1 MAGQDKPKLYARQ
14 KAKHLTLIL
23 LASLLLSVYVQAEV
37 VLYCQTELATGL
49 IQDKQTGQWKT
60 GPFELKRYTIKFNDD
75 YGQVTGLWRDE
86 EFPCAPAYP
95 SIFPH
100 RIVCSKP
107 NGHTFIYDKLT
118 RRFLNSTAS
127 VTSYIG
133 DVLNGDADVIN
144 TDTTVIYAGTCQK
157 F

>member
-1 MAGQDKPKLYARQ
+1 MAAQGNPKLYACQ

-37 VLYCQTELATGL
+37 VLYCQSELATG
-49 IQDKQTGQWKT
+49 IFQDKQTGQWMT
-60 GPFELKRYTIKFNDD
+60 GPFEKKRYTIKFNDD
-75 YGQVTGLWRDE
+75 YTSVTGLFANVQ
-86 EFPCAPAYP
+86 FPCAPAASYKP
-95 SIFPH
+95 G

-107 NGHTFIYDKLT
+107 SGPTFIYDKLT

-127 VTSYIG
+127 AYSYIG
-133 DVLNGDADVIN
+133 KADVYN
-144 TDTTVIYAGTCQK
+144 TDTAEIYAGTCQK